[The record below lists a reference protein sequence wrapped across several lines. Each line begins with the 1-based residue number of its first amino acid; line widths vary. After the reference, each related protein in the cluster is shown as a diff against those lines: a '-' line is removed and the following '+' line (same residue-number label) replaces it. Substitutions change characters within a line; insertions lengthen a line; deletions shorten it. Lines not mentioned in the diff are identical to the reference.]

1 MKVITE
7 QYVRDLLKEK
17 NITEFRV
24 ESDKILSP
32 AAKDYLNQERIRVC
46 YDRPVGGAGL
56 ISISVSETGSDNEK
70 HYIDAQTGEVYS
82 EKPECMTHIAG
93 NRLVYKDHKRI
104 AFRGTL
110 DHLQS
115 QIVFAQASLC
125 SFYPGKLI
133 DDLENALAFVR
144 ELVRAEV
151 RDEPVGDFQLLGL
164 DSAELRKQS
173 HNPDEHFGIKAMTPP
188 HYEMGDAYA
197 HINLLRTLSRRVEVM
212 AVKAF
217 RNERVVAR
225 QDIVQALNRLSSGFH
240 IICCRLLS
248 GYYDDRGRS

>member
-1 MKVITE
+1 LKVITE
-7 QYVRDLLKEK
+7 QYIRDLLKE
-17 NITEFRV
+17 NHITEFHV

-32 AAKDYLNQERIRVC
+32 AAKDYLNQERVRVC
-46 YDRPVGGAGL
+46 YERPTGSVGQ
-56 ISISVSETGSDNEK
+56 ISVSVSETCSDSGK

-93 NRLVYKDHKRI
+93 NRLVYKDHRRI

-115 QIVFAQASLC
+115 QIVLAQALLC
-125 SFYPGKLI
+125 GVYSGKLI

-151 RDEPVGDFQLLGL
+151 IDEPVGDFKLLGL

-173 HNPDEHFGIKAMTPP
+173 HNPEEHFGIKAMTPP
-188 HYEMGDAYA
+188 HYGMGEAYA
-197 HINLLRTLSRRVEVM
+197 HINLLRTMSRRVEVM

-217 RNERVVAR
+217 RNERVVSR

-248 GYYDDRGRS
+248 GYYDDGGRV